1 MYFRRRS
8 KRNVPEI
15 NSSSTA
21 DIAFLLLIFF
31 LMTTSMDTDMGLPRR
46 LPEWAADGRK
56 PETVEVRER
65 NVLSVRLDADDRLWC
80 DERLV
85 GLAELHAVARE
96 FVGNPEGRED
106 LPERVATEVPGL
118 GTVEVTKNHVTH
130 AADAFFPNLDDDPRW
145 RVSATDG
152 GYVVQQGEGDA
163 GVAFEFVTYERQ
175 ESGKSDEGSGGTWFD
190 VVLDL
195 GSTVIDHLVS

>member
-1 MYFRRRS
+1 MTMYSGRRFRRS
-8 KRNVPEI
+8 VPEI

-31 LMTTSMDTDMGLPRR
+31 LMTTSMDTDTGLARR
-46 LPEWAADGRK
+46 LPEWVAEGRK

-80 DERLV
+80 DERPV

-96 FVGNPEGRED
+96 FVENPDDRED

-118 GTVEVTKNHVTH
+118 GTVEVMKRHVILLSCHRGATYK
-130 AADAFFPNLDDDPRW
+130 AYVAVQDELAGVYQELRNELSRRCWGQDYADLPSARQQAVRLVYPQ
-145 RVSATDG
+145 RVSEETYG
-152 GYVVQQGEGDA
+152 GEG
-163 GVAFEFVTYERQ
+163 GRP
-175 ESGKSDEGSGGTWFD
+175 
-190 VVLDL
+190 
-195 GSTVIDHLVS
+195 

>member
-1 MYFRRRS
+1 MYRNRRFGR
-8 KRNVPEI
+8 RVPEI

-46 LPEWAADGRK
+46 LPEWAAGGRK

-118 GTVEVTKNHVTH
+118 GTVEVTKDHVILLSCHREATYK
-130 AADAFFPNLDDDPRW
+130 AYVALQDELAGVYEELRNELSRRRWGQDYADLAPARQQAVRMVYPQ
-145 RVSATDG
+145 RVSEETYG
-152 GYVVQQGEGDA
+152 GEG
-163 GVAFEFVTYERQ
+163 GRP
-175 ESGKSDEGSGGTWFD
+175 
-190 VVLDL
+190 
-195 GSTVIDHLVS
+195 

>member
-1 MYFRRRS
+1 MYRNRRFGR
-8 KRNVPEI
+8 RVPEI

-31 LMTTSMDTDMGLPRR
+31 LMTTSMDTDRGLPRR

-118 GTVEVTKNHVTH
+118 GTVEVTKNHVILLSCHREATYK
-130 AADAFFPNLDDDPRW
+130 AYVALQDELAVVYEELRNELSRRRW
-145 RVSATDG
+145 GQDYVDLAPARRQAVRMVYPQRVSEETYG
-152 GYVVQQGEGDA
+152 GEG
-163 GVAFEFVTYERQ
+163 GRP
-175 ESGKSDEGSGGTWFD
+175 
-190 VVLDL
+190 
-195 GSTVIDHLVS
+195 

>member
-1 MYFRRRS
+1 MYRNRRFGR
-8 KRNVPEI
+8 RVPEI

-118 GTVEVTKNHVTH
+118 GTVEVTRKH
-130 AADAFFPNLDDDPRW
+130 AIVLSCHRKATYKAYVALQDALADAYHRLRNGLSRSRWGQDYEDLTEARRQAVREVFPQRI
-145 RVSATDG
+145 SEKTYGEEG
-152 GYVVQQGEGDA
+152 GGE
-163 GVAFEFVTYERQ
+163 
-175 ESGKSDEGSGGTWFD
+175 
-190 VVLDL
+190 
-195 GSTVIDHLVS
+195 

>member
-1 MYFRRRS
+1 MYRNRRFGR
-8 KRNVPEI
+8 RVPEI

-118 GTVEVTKNHVTH
+118 GTVEVTKNHVILLSCHREATYK
-130 AADAFFPNLDDDPRW
+130 AYVAVQDELAGVYEELRNELSRRRWGQDYADLAPARRQAVRMVYPQ
-145 RVSATDG
+145 RVSEETYG
-152 GYVVQQGEGDA
+152 GEG
-163 GVAFEFVTYERQ
+163 GRP
-175 ESGKSDEGSGGTWFD
+175 
-190 VVLDL
+190 
-195 GSTVIDHLVS
+195 

>member
-1 MYFRRRS
+1 MFRERRF
-8 KRNVPEI
+8 KRTVPEI

-31 LMTTSMDTDMGLPRR
+31 LMTTSMDTDRGLPRR

-56 PETVEVRER
+56 PETVEVRKR

-118 GTVEVTKNHVTH
+118 GTVEVTKNHVILLSCHREATYK
-130 AADAFFPNLDDDPRW
+130 AYVALQDELAGVYEELRNELSRRRWGQDYADLAPARRQAVRMVYPQ
-145 RVSATDG
+145 RVSEETYG
-152 GYVVQQGEGDA
+152 GEG
-163 GVAFEFVTYERQ
+163 GRP
-175 ESGKSDEGSGGTWFD
+175 
-190 VVLDL
+190 
-195 GSTVIDHLVS
+195 

>member
-1 MYFRRRS
+1 MYRNRRFGR
-8 KRNVPEI
+8 RVPEI

-31 LMTTSMDTDMGLPRR
+31 LMTTSMDTDRGLPRR

-118 GTVEVTKNHVTH
+118 GTVEVTKNHVILLSCHREATYK
-130 AADAFFPNLDDDPRW
+130 AYVALQDELAGVYEELRNELSRRRWGQDYADLAPARRQAVRMVYPQ
-145 RVSATDG
+145 RVSEETYGEEG
-152 GYVVQQGEGDA
+152 G
-163 GVAFEFVTYERQ
+163 RP
-175 ESGKSDEGSGGTWFD
+175 
-190 VVLDL
+190 
-195 GSTVIDHLVS
+195 

>member
-1 MYFRRRS
+1 MYRNRRFGR
-8 KRNVPEI
+8 RVPEI

-118 GTVEVTKNHVTH
+118 GTVEVTKNHVILLSCHREATYK
-130 AADAFFPNLDDDPRW
+130 AYVALQDELAGVYEELRNELSRRRWGQDYADLPPARRQAVRMVYPQ
-145 RVSATDG
+145 RVSEETYGEEG
-152 GYVVQQGEGDA
+152 G
-163 GVAFEFVTYERQ
+163 RP
-175 ESGKSDEGSGGTWFD
+175 
-190 VVLDL
+190 
-195 GSTVIDHLVS
+195 

>member
-1 MYFRRRS
+1 MTMYRNRRFGR
-8 KRNVPEI
+8 RVPEI

-96 FVGNPEGRED
+96 FVGNPEGREG
-106 LPERVATEVPGL
+106 LPERVAMEVPGL
-118 GTVEVTKNHVTH
+118 GTVEVTKNHVILLSCHREATYK
-130 AADAFFPNLDDDPRW
+130 AYVALQDELAGVYEELRNELSRRRW
-145 RVSATDG
+145 GQDYVDLAPARRQAVRMVYPQRVSEETYG
-152 GYVVQQGEGDA
+152 GEG
-163 GVAFEFVTYERQ
+163 GRP
-175 ESGKSDEGSGGTWFD
+175 
-190 VVLDL
+190 
-195 GSTVIDHLVS
+195 

>member
-1 MYFRRRS
+1 MYRNRRFGR
-8 KRNVPEI
+8 RVPEI

-31 LMTTSMDTDMGLPRR
+31 LMTTSMDTDRGLPRR

-80 DERLV
+80 DERLI

-118 GTVEVTKNHVTH
+118 GTVEVTKNHVILLSCHREATYK
-130 AADAFFPNLDDDPRW
+130 AYVALQDELAGVYEELRNELSRRRWGQDYADLAPARRQAVRMVYPQ
-145 RVSATDG
+145 RVSEETYGEEG
-152 GYVVQQGEGDA
+152 G
-163 GVAFEFVTYERQ
+163 RP
-175 ESGKSDEGSGGTWFD
+175 
-190 VVLDL
+190 
-195 GSTVIDHLVS
+195 

>member
-1 MYFRRRS
+1 MYRNRRFGR
-8 KRNVPEI
+8 RVPEI

-118 GTVEVTKNHVTH
+118 GTVEVTKNHVILLSCHREATYK
-130 AADAFFPNLDDDPRW
+130 AYVALQDELAGVYEELRNELSRRRWGQDYADLAPARRQAVLMVYPQ
-145 RVSATDG
+145 RVS
-152 GYVVQQGEGDA
+152 QE
-163 GVAFEFVTYERQ
+163 TY
-175 ESGKSDEGSGGTWFD
+175 GDEGGRP
-190 VVLDL
+190 
-195 GSTVIDHLVS
+195 

>member
-1 MYFRRRS
+1 MYRNRRFGR
-8 KRNVPEI
+8 RVPEI

-46 LPEWAADGRK
+46 LSEWAADGRK

-106 LPERVATEVPGL
+106 LPERVAMEVPGL
-118 GTVEVTKNHVTH
+118 GTVEVTKNHVILLSCHREATYK
-130 AADAFFPNLDDDPRW
+130 AYVALQDELAGVYEELRNELSRRRWGQDYADLAPARRQAVRMVYPQ
-145 RVSATDG
+145 RVSEETYG
-152 GYVVQQGEGDA
+152 GEG
-163 GVAFEFVTYERQ
+163 GRP
-175 ESGKSDEGSGGTWFD
+175 
-190 VVLDL
+190 
-195 GSTVIDHLVS
+195 

>member
-8 KRNVPEI
+8 KRKVPEI

-118 GTVEVTKNHVTH
+118 GTVEVTKNHVILLSCHREATYK
-130 AADAFFPNLDDDPRW
+130 AYVAVQDELAGVYEELRNELSRRRWGQDYADLAPARRQAVRMVYPQ
-145 RVSATDG
+145 RVSEETYG
-152 GYVVQQGEGDA
+152 GEG
-163 GVAFEFVTYERQ
+163 GRP
-175 ESGKSDEGSGGTWFD
+175 
-190 VVLDL
+190 
-195 GSTVIDHLVS
+195 

>member
-1 MYFRRRS
+1 MYRNRRFGR
-8 KRNVPEI
+8 RVPEI

-106 LPERVATEVPGL
+106 LPERVAMEVPGL
-118 GTVEVTKNHVTH
+118 GTVEVTKNHVILLSCHREATYK
-130 AADAFFPNLDDDPRW
+130 AYVALQDELAGVYEELRNELSRRRWGQDYADLAPARRQAVRMVYPQ
-145 RVSATDG
+145 RVSEETYGEEG
-152 GYVVQQGEGDA
+152 G
-163 GVAFEFVTYERQ
+163 RP
-175 ESGKSDEGSGGTWFD
+175 
-190 VVLDL
+190 
-195 GSTVIDHLVS
+195 